1 MLTVALDYFTK
12 VCEIVEK
19 VSQTQQESIEKAS
32 HWIAE
37 SIGNGGVLHVYGS
50 GHSHVVGED
59 LFYRAGGLAT
69 VNAILDFNFTQM
81 GGGLPTRST
90 KFERLEG
97 YAKILLENYDL
108 REGEVI
114 VIASQSGINPA
125 VIEAALEAKAKGLNV
140 VALTSLE
147 QSTHAAPRHSSGK
160 RLFEVA
166 DLTIDNCIPTGDA
179 VIKIAEGIPKAAPVS
194 TVVHCSIM
202 QAIVAEVAMRLYD
215 QGIEPPLWVSAN
227 VPGGDE
233 RTAELMKQ
241 FGGARLRTH

>member
-1 MLTVALDYFTK
+1 MLTAALDYFTK
-12 VCEIVEK
+12 VCKIIEK
-19 VSQTQQESIEKAS
+19 VSQTQQESIDKAS

-59 LFYRAGGLAT
+59 LFYRAGGLAP

-97 YAKILLENYDL
+97 YARIILENYDL
-108 REGEVI
+108 REGEVLI
-114 VIASQSGINPA
+114 VASQSGINPA
-125 VIEAALEAKAKGLNV
+125 VVEAALEAKAKGLNV

-147 QSTHAAPRHSSGK
+147 QSSQATPRQ
-160 RLFEVA
+160 RLFEIA

-179 VIKIAEGIPKAAPVS
+179 VIKIADGIPMAAPVS

-202 QAIVAEVAMRLYD
+202 QAIVAEVATRLHE

-233 RTAELMKQ
+233 RTAELMEQ

>member
-1 MLTVALDYFTK
+1 MLTAALDYFTK
-12 VCEIVEK
+12 VCKIIEK
-19 VSQTQQESIEKAS
+19 VSQTQQESIDKAS

-59 LFYRAGGLAT
+59 LFYRAGGLAP

-97 YAKILLENYDL
+97 YARIILENYDL
-108 REGEVI
+108 REGEVLI
-114 VIASQSGINPA
+114 VASQSGINPA
-125 VIEAALEAKAKGLNV
+125 VVEAALEAKAKGLNV

-147 QSTHAAPRHSSGK
+147 QSSQATPRQSSGK
-160 RLFEVA
+160 RLFEIA

-179 VIKIAEGIPKAAPVS
+179 VIKIADGIPMAAPVS

-202 QAIVAEVAMRLYD
+202 QAIVAEVATRLHE

-233 RTAELMKQ
+233 RTAELMEQ